1 MILPTAEP
9 EHRSWYLE
17 PSNKLETFLLIRAF
31 QNGVLLSATALW
43 LLTGTA
49 HAQGTL
55 DEETNRLRTIE
66 RQIGQAKSR
75 SAALDREREALAA
88 EMANV
93 SDRLVALA
101 GNIQSREARI
111 TESEKKL
118 LSLAL
123 KENTLRSRLRGRR
136 SILAELLAGLQKLE
150 RNPPPPLAVEP
161 GDATRAVRGA
171 LLFGAIVPDLKGQA
185 ASLTRELAEL
195 EAVRQRIV
203 SARNELDIHITN
215 LGPARVELETLLVR
229 KQALLA
235 ETARELEAEQTRA
248 LQLAQKAQDIRQL
261 LTSLAEVRRKAQAK
275 AAEEQARKIAEQEAR
290 EAEVKRLA
298 AAKEAAERKAQ
309 AERIAR
315 AAAEKARQLAEQ
327 KAREAEARRLA
338 ELEAAKEKEA
348 EAERIARLAAEKAR
362 QLAAQKAR
370 EAEAN
375 RLADLKAAQEKAAE
389 AERVARAAADKA
401 RRLAALELK
410 QKAEAAARQK
420 RNKPAVKFAS
430 SIGKLAYPAQGE
442 RVRNFNDKDGYGGR
456 SEGLHIAT
464 GKLAQITTPAD
475 GEVEFAG
482 EFRSYGKLIII
493 NTGDGYHLLL
503 AGLDKINVSAGQS
516 LAAGEPVGTMGQHT
530 ARGTLIGDRI
540 DDPRP
545 ILYVEVR
552 KGADAIDSSRW
563 WVADGQKAAL
573 RRNNGGNEG

>member
-1 MILPTAEP
+1 MILPVAGP
-9 EHRSWYLE
+9 ETPFRRSGS
-17 PSNKLETFLLIRAF
+17 SNKLEHLLQIRAF
-31 QNGVLLSATALW
+31 HNALLLSATALW
-43 LLTGTA
+43 LLAGSA
-49 HAQGTL
+49 HAQGSL
-55 DEETNRLRTIE
+55 DEETTRLRSIE
-66 RQIGQAKSR
+66 RQIGQANTR
-75 SAALDREREALAA
+75 SAVLDREREALAA
-88 EMANV
+88 EMAAV

-111 TESEKKL
+111 SESEKKL

-136 SILAELLAGLQKLE
+136 SVLAELLAGLQKLE

-161 GDATRAVRGA
+161 GDAIRAVRGA

-195 EAVRQRIV
+195 EAVRQRIET
-203 SARNELDIHITN
+203 ARTELDIHISN
-215 LGPARVELETLLVR
+215 LGPARAELEALLVR

-235 ETARELEAEQTRA
+235 KTARELEAEQARA
-248 LQLAQKAQDIRQL
+248 LQLAQKAHDIRQL
-261 LTSLAEVRRKAQAK
+261 LTSLAEARRKAQVR
-275 AAEEQARKIAEQEAR
+275 AAEAQARRIAEQEAR
-290 EAEVKRLA
+290 KAEAKRLA
-298 AAKEAAERKAQ
+298 EAKVAAQEKAEA
-309 AERIAR
+309 AR
-315 AAAEKARQLAEQ
+315 AAAERARLIAEQ
-327 KAREAEARRLA
+327 KAAEAEANRLA
-338 ELEAAKEKEA
+338 ELKATQEKEA

-362 QLAAQKAR
+362 RLAEQRLR
-370 EAEAN
+370 EAEDR
-375 RLADLKAAQEKAAE
+375 RLAELEIAEQKATEAE
-389 AERVARAAADKA
+389 AMARAAAEKA
-401 RRLAALELK
+401 QRQAALELK

-420 RNKPAVKFAS
+420 RAKPPVKFAS
-430 SIGKLAYPAQGE
+430 SVGKLAYPAQGE

-493 NTGDGYHLLL
+493 NTGDGYHVLL
-503 AGLDKINVSAGQS
+503 AGLHKITVSAGQTV
-516 LAAGEPVGTMGQHT
+516 AAGEPVGTMGEHT

-552 KGADAIDSSRW
+552 KGAEAIDSSRW
-563 WVADGQKAAL
+563 WVDGGRKAVG